1 MILVSDYDDCA
12 GPHSIGWQINMAYK
26 HGPITSKSGAP
37 CGHGIFLFLD
47 DKEQAVL
54 KTFGT

>member
-37 CGHGIFLFLD
+37 
-47 DKEQAVL
+47 KAVHL
-54 KTFGT
+54 VVMVFFFFWMIKNKRF